1 MDIVRR
7 QLRRVIDNQLLEM
20 YQHFVGQTVPAEI
33 GRLLDGVARYESLES
48 SHPSQQ
54 HGDAE

>member
-7 QLRRVIDNQLLEM
+7 QLRRVIDDQLLEM
-20 YQHFVGQTVPAEI
+20 YRHFVGQTVPPEI
-33 GRLLDGVARYESLES
+33 GQLLDSVGRYESFES
-48 SHPSQQ
+48 SRPSQQ

>member
-7 QLRRVIDNQLLEM
+7 QLRRVIDDQLLEM
-20 YQHFVGQTVPAEI
+20 YQHFVGQTVPPEI
-33 GRLLDGVARYESLES
+33 GRLLDGVARSFDS
-48 SHPSQQ
+48 SHPSQ